1 MHEKQ
6 EKCPN
11 CGVIIMVSFSRSEE
25 LASGKHIIC
34 GQCNGLI
41 WFPVYVGKPHFFPL
55 AADQDGRPRVL
66 RA

>member
-1 MHEKQ
+1 MNEKE

-11 CGVIIMVSFSRSEE
+11 CGAKIIVSFSRAEE

-41 WFPVYVGKPHFFPL
+41 WFPVAVGKPHFFPL
-55 AADQDGRPRVL
+55 AADQEGRPRL
-66 RA
+66 RTA